1 MKHLLPTLFLAAGMT
16 LGTTATA
23 QCKMT
28 CGKQPTSGCCAG
40 KPANG
45 CCKSLADGTKLFLH
59 ADAQYRIPA
68 IIQCKSGKII
78 AFTDHRYDNK
88 DIGGGRHIDIVM
100 KESTD
105 GGKTWTATE
114 QMVARGGYRIASSF
128 DCAHGDAAVV
138 CDRET
143 GEILLMCASGGV
155 GYWESTRENPQMMGR
170 YTSSDEGKTWKAEE
184 VTQHV
189 YGLVDGMKSAF
200 FTSGRI
206 CQSSRI
212 KVGSHYRVYTALTT
226 HEGNRVLY
234 SDDFGKTW
242 HLLGANAAETAPKG
256 DEAKLEELPNGD
268 VLISSR
274 TQNGRFFNIYKYA
287 DKKKATGAW
296 GTVAFSSAANNGVKN
311 GDSAC
316 NGEILVVK
324 AKDAQG
330 KAVDLSATAPPG
342 RPGRSP
348 GTRAGCRTMWTS
360 SAAWACSAWY
370 ASATSR
376 TCPRRAR
383 TAWLSCPCSWWCV
396 KARRARSAPL
406 PAMRPI
412 PVSAWKGSGNT
423 ATSSATGKS
432 WWSPCPSRPKSRG

>member
-28 CGKQPTSGCCAG
+28 CGKQPTSGCCAR

-45 CCKSLADGTKLFLH
+45 CCKSLTDGTKLFLH

-114 QMVARGGYRIASSF
+114 LMVARGGNRIASSF

-242 HLLGANAAETAPKG
+242 YLLGANAAETAPKG

-274 TQNGRFFNIYKYA
+274 TQNGRFFNIYKY
-287 DKKKATGAW
+287 DNKKKATGAW

-330 KAVDLSATAPPG
+330 KAVDLMLQSVPTG
-342 RPGRSP
+342 PGRSNV
-348 GTRAGCRTMWTS
+348 AVFYKALRTK
-360 SAAWACSAWY
+360 ADY
-370 ASATSR
+370 ASPEAIAKDWEGAYQVSTTTSAYSTMVQAQDGKILFLYEEDAFR
-376 TCPRRAR
+376 HPETEPDDYYNIVFKK
-383 TAWLSCPCSWWCV
+383 LCV
-396 KARRARSAPL
+396 KK
-406 PAMRPI
+406 I
-412 PVSAWKGSGNT
+412 T
-423 ATSSATGKS
+423 AGKYTL
-432 WWSPCPSRPKSRG
+432 

>member
-1 MKHLLPTLFLAAGMT
+1 MKRIFCAISAFV
-16 LGTTATA
+16 ATA
-23 QCKMT
+23 FVAT
-28 CGKQPTSGCCAG
+28 TV
-40 KPANG
+40 
-45 CCKSLADGTKLFLH
+45 
-59 ADAQYRIPA
+59 DAQTVLFKTDTISNCYRIPA
-68 IIQCKSGKII
+68 LLKTNDGKIMAI
-78 AFTDHRYDNK
+78 SDFRPCRTDV
-88 DIGGGRHIDIVM
+88 GGGVIDVVA
-100 KESTD
+100 KTSADNGATWGEERTLVKGD
-105 GGKTWTATE
+105 GPNKP
-114 QMVARGGYRIASSF
+114 F
-128 DCAHGDAAVV
+128 DVAHGDAAVV

-330 KAVDLSATAPPG
+330 KAVDLMLQSVPTG
-342 RPGRSP
+342 PGRSNV
-348 GTRAGCRTMWTS
+348 AVFYKALRTK
-360 SAAWACSAWY
+360 ADY
-370 ASATSR
+370 ASPETIAKDWEGAYQVSTTTSAYSTMVQAQDGKILFLYEEDAFR
-376 TCPRRAR
+376 HPETEPDDYYNIVFKK
-383 TAWLSCPCSWWCV
+383 LCV
-396 KARRARSAPL
+396 KK
-406 PAMRPI
+406 I
-412 PVSAWKGSGNT
+412 T
-423 ATSSATGKS
+423 AGKYQL
-432 WWSPCPSRPKSRG
+432 

>member
-1 MKHLLPTLFLAAGMT
+1 
-16 LGTTATA
+16 
-23 QCKMT
+23 
-28 CGKQPTSGCCAG
+28 
-40 KPANG
+40 
-45 CCKSLADGTKLFLH
+45 
-59 ADAQYRIPA
+59 
-68 IIQCKSGKII
+68 
-78 AFTDHRYDNK
+78 
-88 DIGGGRHIDIVM
+88 
-100 KESTD
+100 
-105 GGKTWTATE
+105 
-114 QMVARGGYRIASSF
+114 
-128 DCAHGDAAVV
+128 
-138 CDRET
+138 
-143 GEILLMCASGGV
+143 
-155 GYWESTRENPQMMGR
+155 MMGR

-226 HEGNRVLY
+226 HGGNRVLY

-316 NGEILVVK
+316 NGEILMVK
-324 AKDAQG
+324 AKNAQG
-330 KAVDLSATAPPG
+330 KAVDLMLQSVPTG
-342 RPGRSP
+342 PGRSNVAVFYKAL
-348 GTRAGCRTMWTS
+348 RSKAD
-360 SAAWACSAWY
+360 Y
-370 ASATSR
+370 ASPEAIAKDWEGAYQVSTTTSAYSTMVQAQDGKILFLYEEDAFR
-376 TCPRRAR
+376 HPETEPDDYYNIVFKK
-383 TAWLSCPCSWWCV
+383 LCV
-396 KARRARSAPL
+396 KK
-406 PAMRPI
+406 I
-412 PVSAWKGSGNT
+412 T
-423 ATSSATGKS
+423 AGKY
-432 WWSPCPSRPKSRG
+432 KL